1 MTRVGAALIILV
13 ATAITVGVMLLV
25 RRRAPEGS
33 YFSDGDRA
41 SGVFGMLSTG
51 FALLLGFVVF
61 LAFTRY
67 DDARAGAQ
75 AEALTVV
82 ELFQTAQLFPDEA
95 QGPLSGACFDEK
107 FHRAPAARR
116 A

>member
-1 MTRVGAALIILV
+1 MTRVGAALILV
-13 ATAITVGVMLLV
+13 TVTTVTVAAMLIV

-67 DDARAGAQ
+67 DDARAGGQ
-75 AEALTVV
+75 TEALTVV
-82 ELFQTAQLFPDEA
+82 VPGHGE
-95 QGPLSGACFDEK
+95 
-107 FHRAPAARR
+107 R
-116 A
+116 

>member
-1 MTRVGAALIILV
+1 MTRLTAALILIA
-13 ATAITVGVMLLV
+13 ATALTVAAMLLV

-67 DDARAGAQ
+67 DDARAGARRSRQ
-75 AEALTVV
+75 PRTTVN
-82 ELFQTAQLFPDEA
+82 DR
-95 QGPLSGACFDEK
+95 
-107 FHRAPAARR
+107 H
-116 A
+116 